1 MKDAPVRH
9 LVEYSAF
16 LGVRSFLRLLPHGVA
31 RRLGRWIGR
40 LGHRL
45 LARHRRIARIN
56 LEHALPELS
65 ADQRRAVVRRCFEH
79 FGLALCDTIS
89 ARRFSLEELCRRLDL
104 EGWENLQ
111 EAEARARERGVGTF
125 LLTGHVGLWEMA
137 AYAAGLYGGPVDVI
151 GRPLDN
157 PWLDRE
163 LARARRRFGNRLIP
177 KQGAVRPMFRAIG
190 RGGRVGILIDQR
202 ARAGEGIWV
211 PFFGL
216 EAYST
221 PILARLALRT
231 GAPVVPMF
239 AYPEAGGRYRVA
251 VEPAIWSQEVAGL
264 EREAAEAEL
273 TRRYLEVIERAV
285 RKRPE
290 MWLWMHDRWGLGRGS
305 RPGNGAAG

>member
-1 MKDAPVRH
+1 MKHAPVRH

-16 LGVRSFLRLLPHGVA
+16 TAFRVFLRLLPHGAA
-31 RRLGRWIGR
+31 RRLGRLLGR
-40 LGHRL
+40 LGHGV
-45 LARHRRIARIN
+45 LAKHRRIARVN

-65 ADQRRAVVRRCFEH
+65 AAERAAVVRRCFEH
-79 FGLALCDTIS
+79 FGLALGDTIS
-89 ARRFSLEELCRRLDL
+89 ARRFGLQELCRRLDL

-111 EAEARARERGVGTF
+111 EAEARARERSVGTF

-137 AYAAGLYGGPVDVI
+137 AYAAGLYGGPVHVI

-163 LARARRRFGNRLIP
+163 LSRSRERFGNRLIS
-177 KQGAVRPMFRAIG
+177 KRGAVRPMFRVIG
-190 RGGRVGILIDQR
+190 EGGRVGILIDQR

-239 AYPEAGGRYRVA
+239 GYPETGGRYRVV
-251 VEPAIWSQEVAGL
+251 VEPAIWSDEVSGL
-264 EREAAEAEL
+264 EGEAAEVEL
-273 TRRYLEVIERAV
+273 TRRYLEAIERAV

-290 MWLWMHDRWGLGRGS
+290 MWLWMHDRWGLARGS
-305 RPGNGAAG
+305 RRS